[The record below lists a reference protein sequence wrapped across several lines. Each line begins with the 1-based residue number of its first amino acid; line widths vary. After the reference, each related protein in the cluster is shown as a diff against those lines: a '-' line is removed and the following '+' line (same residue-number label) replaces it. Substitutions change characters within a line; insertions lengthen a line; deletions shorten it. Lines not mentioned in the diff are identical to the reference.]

1 MAVYD
6 VVPNENHP
14 VYANLSAENLTRQY
28 SFLKSIVLSSL
39 GLGRPMLST
48 EAILALNYHALACLH
63 SYAGVYRPCPVFI
76 GPPGAPP
83 TRVPPEHFRVPA
95 LMDLFVD
102 EVNRNWE
109 QADSLFLA
117 TYVLWKIN
125 YIHPFVNGNGRTAR
139 ATCLYVLCLKAGGWK
154 FEQLPDLIKAN
165 RNAYVAALQHA
176 HQTYEATGQPD
187 LILLH
192 SLLAQLLNTI
202 LPSSPQPPSPQPPA
216 AQSSSPTSP
225 PASGGGNG
233 AANPSTGGS
242 PGASP

>member
-1 MAVYD
+1 MAVFD

-14 VYANLSAENLTRQY
+14 VYTSLSAENLTRQY

-76 GPPGAPP
+76 GPTGGPP
-83 TRVPPEHFRVPA
+83 TRTPPEHFRVPA

-109 QADSLFLA
+109 LADSLFLA

-125 YIHPFVNGNGRTAR
+125 YVHPFVNGNGRTAR
-139 ATCLYVLCLKAGGWK
+139 AACLYVLCLKAGGWK
-154 FEQLPDLIKAN
+154 FEQLPDLIKGN
-165 RNAYVAALQHA
+165 RPAYVSALQHA
-176 HQTYEATGQPD
+176 HRTYEATGQPD
-187 LILLH
+187 LSLLH
-192 SLLAQLLNTI
+192 ALLAQLINSI
-202 LPSSPQPPSPQPPA
+202 LPPSAMPPA
-216 AQSSSPTSP
+216 PPPQTQPTP
-225 PASGGGNG
+225 PQGSQGGG
-233 AANPSTGGS
+233 AASNPSTGAT
-242 PGASP
+242 PGGPTQP